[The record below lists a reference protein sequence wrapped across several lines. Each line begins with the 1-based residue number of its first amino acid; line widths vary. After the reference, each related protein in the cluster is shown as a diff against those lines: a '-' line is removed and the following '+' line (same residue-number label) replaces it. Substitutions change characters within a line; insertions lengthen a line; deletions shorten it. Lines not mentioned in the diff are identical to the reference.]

1 MRGKAHRL
9 GHNFRPG
16 FLKYTG
22 GHKEHRNPHSTGLIW
37 LTKVD
42 LPKKIQR
49 VHCSSDTFGLNLSAT
64 TNSLPG

>member
-22 GHKEHRNPHSTGLIW
+22 DHKVHRNPHSTGLIW
-37 LTKVD
+37 LAKVN
-42 LPKKIQR
+42 LLKKIQTLQR
-49 VHCSSDTFGLNLSAT
+49 DHGSSDTFRLSS
-64 TNSLPG
+64 NSLPG